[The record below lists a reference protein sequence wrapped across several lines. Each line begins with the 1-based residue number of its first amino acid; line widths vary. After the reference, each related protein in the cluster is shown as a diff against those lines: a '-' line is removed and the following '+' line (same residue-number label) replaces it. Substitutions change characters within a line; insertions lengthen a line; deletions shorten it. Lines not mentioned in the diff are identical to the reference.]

1 MPSQMPKI
9 LLLGATGYIGG
20 SVLHHLLCHPSLTS
34 AMTSINP
41 ITTPIRGSPDQVA
54 KLIENYGSRVNP
66 LLISSLDDVDAITEI
81 ASKHDIVINAGSG
94 FHPPSAE
101 GVVLG
106 LAKRKAET
114 AAPVWVIHT
123 SGCSNISDNPVTGV
137 GRPDVEYDDANS
149 VEVFAF
155 EEAENKTEWYAQ
167 RASELIV
174 LRTGD
179 DLNVNAVSI
188 QAPIIFGTGTGL
200 FQQAGLMI
208 PLTMAFVLE
217 QGYAFSC
224 GDGTGVFD
232 WVHIADLADLY
243 VLCVLNIIQTGG
255 EHIPTGKRGIIFPAV
270 GRALATDVAR
280 KCLDLAFAKGNLPK
294 EGTPQAKETR
304 QLDLEDAAA
313 KLAAGNIA
321 VTEKTYAGHR
331 KMKGTIAR
339 RKLGWKPIHLDD
351 TWEMDFDTELRAAL
365 NGQRTSTV
373 ASCLAAAK

>member
-1 MPSQMPKI
+1 MSSQTPKI

-20 SVLHHLLCHPSLTS
+20 SVLHHLLCHPFLTS
-34 AMTSINP
+34 VITSTNP
-41 ITTPIRGSPDQVA
+41 ITTPIRGSPDRLA
-54 KLIENYGSRVNP
+54 KLTENYGSRVNP
-66 LLISSLDDVDAITEI
+66 TLISSLDDVDAITEI

-137 GRPDVEYDDANS
+137 GRPNVEYDDANAD
-149 VEVFAF
+149 EVFAF
-155 EEAENKTEWYAQ
+155 EEAENKNEWYAQ

-179 DLNVNAVSI
+179 DLNVNA
-188 QAPIIFGTGTGL
+188 
-200 FQQAGLMI
+200 AGLMI

-224 GDGTGVFD
+224 GNGTGVFD

-255 EHIPTGKRGIIFPAV
+255 ENIPTGRRGIIFPAV
-270 GRALATDVAR
+270 GRALATDVAK
-280 KCLDLAFAKGNLPK
+280 KCLDLAFANGNLPK
-294 EGTPQAKETR
+294 EGTPQAKETH
-304 QLDLEDAAA
+304 QLSIEDAAA

-339 RKLGWKPIHLDD
+339 RNLGWKPRHLKDA
-351 TWEMDFDTELRAAL
+351 WEMDFDTELRAAL
-365 NGQRTSTV
+365 NGQRMSTV